1 MVSRVDRHARIMS
14 NLSRYESWES
24 KQNYEM
30 DQTIRDISEI
40 FESMDYK
47 VNKMI
52 QKRQQLQPQS
62 QSQLQS
68 QSQSLSQS
76 QCQCNR
82 RKLKLSKL
90 ANLFDFGEVT
100 RRHSRYTAAVA
111 VAQAVTDSNKRA
123 GTGAGANTSYS
134 FQPVTG
140 IRSSSCAVVSPGN
153 DSQSESDDA
162 LESELASGSSSSS
175 GSDVYSAID
184 YQNLLG
190 FPPPKYIE
198 PALNTTRSASSE
210 IRRNKQA
217 QLLLHDLISGDIC
230 DI

>member
-1 MVSRVDRHARIMS
+1 
-14 NLSRYESWES
+14 
-24 KQNYEM
+24 M

-47 VNKMI
+47 VTKMI
-52 QKRQQLQPQS
+52 QKRQQLQS
-62 QSQLQS
+62 QS

-123 GTGAGANTSYS
+123 GTGAGAITSYS

-162 LESELASGSSSSS
+162 LESELASGSSLSS
-175 GSDVYSAID
+175 GSDVCSAID